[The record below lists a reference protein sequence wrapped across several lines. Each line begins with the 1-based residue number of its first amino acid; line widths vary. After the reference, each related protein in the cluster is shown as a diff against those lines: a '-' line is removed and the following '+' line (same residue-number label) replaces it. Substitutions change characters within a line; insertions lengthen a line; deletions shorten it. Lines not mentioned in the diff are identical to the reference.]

1 MQFHVIWSSFL
12 FFLFYSPPPIPFLVN
27 WDEKDELKARLL
39 TIIIFSGSN
48 FQVFEMS
55 RQLHSTIL
63 PMSKAV
69 LLLILIFIDSFITM
83 YTIAAMRFEYVGFLK
98 MLFLHS
104 YNVLVLLFYIFLE
117 LYKVTT
123 WLSGPFLV
131 QPVA

>member
-1 MQFHVIWSSFL
+1 
-12 FFLFYSPPPIPFLVN
+12 
-27 WDEKDELKARLL
+27 
-39 TIIIFSGSN
+39 
-48 FQVFEMS
+48 MS

-117 LYKVTT
+117 LYKLVRNRSLRMEGPWDVINRIILFNTFIDVT
-123 WLSGPFLV
+123 LVVFPLFFLTV
-131 QPVA
+131 RDDKTFFKENPLTVSLT